1 MELTMIRYG
10 LLCGITYLVTMYFLQ
25 WLTAPMDWDVPASTI
40 APVRTEPDISD
51 QVFDLFAEVRRITEE
66 G

>member
-10 LLCGITYLVTMYFLQ
+10 FLAGVAYLVTMYVLQ
-25 WLTAPMDWDVPASTI
+25 WLTAPPYWDGPVSVI
-40 APVRTEPDISD
+40 APARTDPDITN
-51 QVFDLFAEVRRITEE
+51 QVFDLLAEARRITEE

>member
-10 LLCGITYLVTMYFLQ
+10 LLAGLTYLVTMYVLQ
-25 WLTAPMDWDVPASTI
+25 WLTAPPAWPDLPAVLPGRI
-40 APVRTEPDISD
+40 EPEISD
-51 QVFDLFAEVRRITEE
+51 EVFDLLAEARRITEE

>member
-10 LLCGITYLVTMYFLQ
+10 FLAGLTYIVTMYVLQ
-25 WLTAPMDWDVPASTI
+25 WLTAPPYWADAAPAI
-40 APVRTEPDISD
+40 APVRTETDISD
-51 QVFDLFAEVRRITEE
+51 QVFDLLAEARRITEE

>member
-10 LLCGITYLVTMYFLQ
+10 FLAGLTYLVTMYVLQ
-25 WLTAPMDWDVPASTI
+25 WLTAPPYWDATVPAI
-40 APVRTEPDISD
+40 PPVRTEADIAD
-51 QVFDLFAEVRRITEE
+51 QVFDLLAEARRITEE